1 MRNPSPSAPQTLI
14 LFGVDPGSRNLG
26 YGWIEVDAAHPDLVY
41 ARGCGVLRAPAKN
54 DVATRLAQLMQ
65 ELQEIFDEHKPA
77 IVTVEKVYLGKS
89 VESAF
94 TLGQA
99 RGVVLA
105 LAARVGAVVR
115 EEAAVSAK
123 KSVTGNGSSEKTEVR
138 LMLSRLLKMGPEL
151 DSIAL
156 DASDALAL
164 AYHTWR
170 RICVERSLGA
180 QTRTP

>member
-1 MRNPSPSAPQTLI
+1 MI
-14 LFGVDPGSRNLG
+14 LFGVDPGTRNLG
-26 YGWIEVDAAHPDLVY
+26 YGWIEVDRLRPDQVY

-54 DVATRLAQLMQ
+54 DVATRLAQLMEQ
-65 ELQEIFDEHKPA
+65 LEAIFLEHKPS
-77 IVTVEKVYLGKS
+77 IVTIEKVFLGKS

-94 TLGQA
+94 VLGQA
-99 RGVVLA
+99 RGVVMA
-105 LAARVGAVVR
+105 LTARSGAMVR

-123 KSVTGNGSSEKTEVR
+123 KSVTGSGSSEKTEVR

-170 RICVERSLGA
+170 RLCVEKSLERSGHE
-180 QTRTP
+180 RSP